1 MNSTLFIHI
10 GFHKTGSTA
19 LQNFLV
25 LNRVEFQKQGVLYP
39 GNTENHFSITKELR
53 EITNPFLN
61 KKTQVYQIFKEILN
75 KSNNYS
81 KFILSSE
88 GFCNNEE
95 IIIPALI
102 KALTNFKIK
111 AKVKIIIYLR
121 PQESWLESSY
131 QQTIKD
137 RSTRSVNTFK
147 QHHTSENYLNYCN
160 YYARINI
167 WASNFGKENIIIIPY
182 NLNQP
187 KNIIYD
193 NFIETV
199 GITMNSSFIYPS
211 KLKTNVALHHHYI
224 EFLRLLNII
233 KIEDKIFA
241 KIIELFYANQNK
253 EYNDYKYFNTEEEKK
268 IELYFY
274 QSNAKLAQE
283 YISKNNS
290 QLFEKQLSNNIK
302 EKQVFN
308 PENCFNDDF
317 INNQLK
323 AIFEKNE
330 NLIEDLFIEILISE
344 LNNNEALKAKS
355 QLTSIIK
362 KILGDNLIQ
371 RIIKKY
377 PNYNSNNILY
387 LDKTIGWNTD
397 LLLNYYNFK
406 TCTFDFSNHC
416 NYKIKQKLIYLK
428 STGNDP
434 YFSIQ
439 RVFGNFDSQTSIKI
453 IIDSSAD
460 TVLQIYFQER
470 NYPNYS
476 ENKSLKTKIRKGLN
490 TVFFMIDNPDFN
502 GQIRI
507 DPGNISGKFFIH
519 EIVIKSNA
527 KTYEELFIENKKI
540 SELLSNKYTE
550 IQTIKND

>member
-323 AIFEKNE
+323 AIFEKDE
-330 NLIEDLFIEILISE
+330 NL
-344 LNNNEALKAKS
+344 
-355 QLTSIIK
+355 
-362 KILGDNLIQ
+362 
-371 RIIKKY
+371 
-377 PNYNSNNILY
+377 
-387 LDKTIGWNTD
+387 
-397 LLLNYYNFK
+397 
-406 TCTFDFSNHC
+406 
-416 NYKIKQKLIYLK
+416 YK
-428 STGNDP
+428 
-434 YFSIQ
+434 F
-439 RVFGNFDSQTSIKI
+439 
-453 IIDSSAD
+453 
-460 TVLQIYFQER
+460 
-470 NYPNYS
+470 
-476 ENKSLKTKIRKGLN
+476 
-490 TVFFMIDNPDFN
+490 
-502 GQIRI
+502 
-507 DPGNISGKFFIH
+507 
-519 EIVIKSNA
+519 
-527 KTYEELFIENKKI
+527 
-540 SELLSNKYTE
+540 
-550 IQTIKND
+550 